1 MHKHTLLCCIIG
13 TSEGTKKNLIV
24 SIRKRYVQMT
34 KWQSKT

>member
-1 MHKHTLLCCIIG
+1 MLYYIIG
-13 TSEGTKKNLIV
+13 TSEGTKKNLTV